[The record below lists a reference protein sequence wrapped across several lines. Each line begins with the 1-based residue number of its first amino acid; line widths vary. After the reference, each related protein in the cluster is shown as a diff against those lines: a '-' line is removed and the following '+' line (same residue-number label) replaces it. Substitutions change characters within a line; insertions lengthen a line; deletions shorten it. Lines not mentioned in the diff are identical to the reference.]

1 MSWYTR
7 MYKVGS
13 IYSRIQGLMRAGVLK
28 YENRPLWFDVYKAFP
43 PECEPLYQKRPLD
56 EDKDDVREILY
67 PEDEIRAIS
76 QKFVDGFGRNLV
88 YRIFFATYGNGP
100 KAYDLT
106 NPKFVSSCQ
115 RFVNKYQELE
125 KAGEHST
132 DTLFEVTIRALLTEG
147 VLLRRRGFS
156 TAHAKAKVLGNAK
169 NEDEEVLG

>member
-67 PEDEIRAIS
+67 PEDEIRA
-76 QKFVDGFGRNLV
+76 
-88 YRIFFATYGNGP
+88 IFFATYGNGP